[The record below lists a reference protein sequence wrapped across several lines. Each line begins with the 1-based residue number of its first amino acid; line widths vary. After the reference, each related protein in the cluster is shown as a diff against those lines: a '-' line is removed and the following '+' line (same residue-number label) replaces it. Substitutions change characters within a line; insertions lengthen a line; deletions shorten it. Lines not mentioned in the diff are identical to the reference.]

1 MLLNASRFY
10 DFRNLIIS
18 LSFLNLTII
27 DLVFINI
34 LVGTIILKISWRLF
48 IHQLFCHPRTFIS
61 LSFFLLSVTYN
72 FIKCS
77 IYSIWPIT
85 SVTFFHLRPLESR
98 TPIFLEIRISNLITL
113 LPEIYWCWFLWNII
127 HMNFFNSV
135 FFERICWTNFSG
147 CISQFHLI
155 IFCIILV
162 ILPVQIL
169 TLYFRRFIIVF
180 L

>member
-1 MLLNASRFY
+1 MLLYASRFH
-10 DFRNLIIS
+10 DFRYLIIS
-18 LSFLNLTII
+18 LSFVNLTII
-27 DLVFINI
+27 DLVSINI
-34 LVGTIILKISWRLF
+34 LVRTIILKISWRLF
-48 IHQLFCHPRTFIS
+48 IHELFCHPSTFVS
-61 LSFFLLSVTYN
+61 LSFILLGMTHY

-85 SVTFFHLRPLESR
+85 SITFFHLRPFESG
-98 TPIFLEIRISNLITL
+98 TPIFLEIWISNLITL

-127 HMNFFNSV
+127 HMNIFNSI
-135 FFERICWTNFSG
+135 FFERIRWTNFSG

-155 IFCIILV
+155 ISCIIFI

-169 TLYFRRFIIVF
+169 TLNLRRFIIVF